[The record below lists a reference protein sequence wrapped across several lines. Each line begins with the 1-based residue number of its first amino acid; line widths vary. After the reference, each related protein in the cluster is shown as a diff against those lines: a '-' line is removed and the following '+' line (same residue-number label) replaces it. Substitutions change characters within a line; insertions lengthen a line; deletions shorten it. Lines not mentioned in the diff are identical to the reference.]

1 MAKIKLPKKPQI
13 SNIPY
18 LSELF
23 LAGNL
28 SSLSTFRARARGNV
42 GREARCQTTMSRNT
56 IFFAFL
62 IIIQNFSEKSY
73 LLRLII
79 SDEKI
84 NFSDSV
90 VNLAKQTTMHKREED
105 VKEKVRSIYERA
117 PDNLKRTLDL
127 SSEKGSSVWLTVVPL
142 HEFGFHLNKREFR
155 DAIKL
160 RYDWPIEDI
169 PDRCVCGDIFSVDH
183 SMVCKK
189 GGFIIQRHNELRDL
203 EADLLSMVCK
213 DVEIEPQLQ
222 DVTGEQLSSGSNLAK
237 EARLDI
243 HARGFWEKHQSAFFD
258 IRVCHPNAESY
269 KQMEPKQIY
278 RLHENEKK
286 RSYSRRVLDIEHGS
300 FTPLVFTSTG
310 GMGPECLR
318 FHSRLAELIA
328 DKKGEH
334 YSRTISWIRARTSFA
349 LLRSALICLRGSR
362 TIRRCKMDLTNADI
376 DIQNS
381 EAAIL

>member
-1 MAKIKLPKKPQI
+1 MVYYIVHSVVLILFSSLNKVFGESESYKAKGQSAAPASCRLLYKKKDTKR
-13 SNIPY
+13 N
-18 LSELF
+18 SENGCEIF
-23 LAGNL
+23 LAIL
-28 SSLSTFRARARGNV
+28 CF
-42 GREARCQTTMSRNT
+42 C
-56 IFFAFL
+56 
-62 IIIQNFSEKSY
+62 Y
-73 LLRLII
+73 
-79 SDEKI
+79 
-84 NFSDSV
+84 
-90 VNLAKQTTMHKREED
+90 
-105 VKEKVRSIYERA
+105 Y
-117 PDNLKRTLDL
+117 
-127 SSEKGSSVWLTVVPL
+127 
-142 HEFGFHLNKREFR
+142 
-155 DAIKL
+155 
-160 RYDWPIEDI
+160 YYYYYYYYY
-169 PDRCVCGDIFSVDH
+169 CGDIFSVDH

-222 DVTGEQLSSGSNLAK
+222 DVTGEELSSGSNLAK

-258 IRVCHPNAESY
+258 IRVCHSNAESY

-328 DKKGEH
+328 DKNGEH

-349 LLRSALICLRGSR
+349 LLRSALICLRESR
-362 TIRRCKMDLTNADI
+362 TIKRRKMDLTNADI

>member
-1 MAKIKLPKKPQI
+1 MSQQRQLPDD
-13 SNIPY
+13 S
-18 LSELF
+18 
-23 LAGNL
+23 A
-28 SSLSTFRARARGNV
+28 V
-42 GREARCQTTMSRNT
+42 
-56 IFFAFL
+56 
-62 IIIQNFSEKSY
+62 KS
-73 LLRLII
+73 
-79 SDEKI
+79 
-84 NFSDSV
+84 
-90 VNLAKQTTMHKREED
+90 AKQTSRQKREED
-105 VKEKVRSIYERA
+105 VKEKVRSVYERA
-117 PDNLKRTLDL
+117 PNNLKRALDL

-142 HEFGFHLNKREFR
+142 QELGFNLNKREFR

-169 PDRCVCGDIFSVDH
+169 PTRCVCGDIFSVDH

-189 GGFIIQRHNELRDL
+189 GGFIIQRHSELRDL
-203 EADLLSMVCK
+203 EADLLSMVCN

-243 HARGFWEKHQSAFFD
+243 HARGFWEQHQSAFFD

-269 KQMEPKQIY
+269 KQLEPKQIY

-328 DKKGEH
+328 NKKGEH
-334 YSRTISWIRARTSFA
+334 YSTTISWIRARTSFA

-362 TIRRCKMDLTNADI
+362 TIRRRKMDLINADI
-376 DIQNS
+376 DLQNS
-381 EAAIL
+381 EAAIS

>member
-1 MAKIKLPKKPQI
+1 M
-13 SNIPY
+13 
-18 LSELF
+18 
-23 LAGNL
+23 
-28 SSLSTFRARARGNV
+28 
-42 GREARCQTTMSRNT
+42 
-56 IFFAFL
+56 
-62 IIIQNFSEKSY
+62 
-73 LLRLII
+73 
-79 SDEKI
+79 
-84 NFSDSV
+84 
-90 VNLAKQTTMHKREED
+90 NLAKQTSRHKREED

-142 HEFGFHLNKREFR
+142 HELGFNLNKREFR

-169 PDRCVCGDIFSVDH
+169 PTRCVCGDIFSVDH

-189 GGFIIQRHNELRDL
+189 GGFIIQRHNELR
-203 EADLLSMVCK
+203 
-213 DVEIEPQLQ
+213 EPQLQ

-243 HARGFWEKHQSAFFD
+243 HARGFWEEHQSAFFD

-269 KQMEPKQIY
+269 KQMEPKHIY

-300 FTPLVFTSTG
+300 FTPLLFTSTG

-318 FHSRLAELIA
+318 FHSRVSELIA
-328 DKKGEH
+328 NKKGEH

-362 TIRRCKMDLTNADI
+362 TIRRRKMDLTNADI